1 MDLRQIDSP
10 VDHEEE
16 IPETP
21 DAADHEG
28 EKTRIE
34 VHRCLLDGWR

>member
-1 MDLRQIDSP
+1 MDLRQIDSQ

-21 DAADHEG
+21 DADHER